1 MLGQISGVDNIIL
14 LKNVFSIRQ
23 YPLGLVLRSIRLMIV
38 SDKCFERNTGVTV
51 VHVIMLHR
59 LYQAGERKKKRSSKY
74 TKVKQLKQEV

>member
-38 SDKCFERNTGVTV
+38 SDKYFERKTGVTV

-59 LYQAGERKKKRSSKY
+59 LYQAEERKKKRSSKQ